1 MKIDCIIGI
10 RPRKQWG
17 YRGLATQPQCN
28 GNKDAE
34 RYKRDT
40 GFSQLLQRDLHAD
53 CLFGKIERSP
63 GRRNGW
69 GCRGKYG

>member
-10 RPRKQWG
+10 DRRG